1 MSSKNDQIPMIL
13 FTGFLGAGK
22 TTALN
27 ALLSDSALA
36 GKRVAVVVNEFGS
49 LGVDGAV
56 LRPGNYSC
64 YEINKGSI
72 FCICMKTDLMQ
83 VFMEIDK
90 EVRPDMVI
98 AEATGVA
105 EPRDLGT
112 ILDIPTLAARFRVA
126 VNLCLVDPQ
135 SFLDIRKTLNPVD
148 IQVRDA
154 DIIAINKTDLV
165 PEPMVDRV
173 DVCLRDL
180 NSTAEILRTS
190 QGRVP
195 VDKLLN
201 ADFQHEWN
209 RAPRERPPEG
219 IVSVGFESD
228 RVMNRLAFYDRLDA
242 WRPNIL
248 RAKGV
253 VNFPDRRLFV
263 ESDGTRI
270 SSKPVDFARAVGTT
284 KTAFVVIA
292 RGLDEAEIRKG
303 LDGCEG

>member
-1 MSSKNDQIPMIL
+1 MIL
-13 FTGFLGAGK
+13 LTGFLGAGK

-27 ALLSDSALA
+27 AILTDPALA
-36 GKRVAVVVNEFGS
+36 DKRVAVVVNEFGA

-56 LRPGNYSC
+56 LKPGNYSS

-83 VFMEIDK
+83 VFMEIEKDVK
-90 EVRPDMVI
+90 PDVVI

-112 ILDIPTLAARFRVA
+112 ILDIPTLAERFRVA

-135 SFLDIRKTLNPVD
+135 SFLNIRKTLNPVD

-165 PEPMVDRV
+165 PEPIVDRV
-173 DVCLRDL
+173 EKCLREL
-180 NSTAEILRTS
+180 NSTAEILRTL
-190 QGRVP
+190 QGEVP
-195 VDKLLN
+195 VETLLAAN
-201 ADFQHEWN
+201 FQHEWN
-209 RAPRERPPEG
+209 RVPREKPPEG
-219 IVSVGFESD
+219 IVSLGFESD
-228 RVMNRLAFYDRLDA
+228 RVMNRLAFYDRLDG

-270 SSKPVDFARAVGTT
+270 SSKPLDFVRPVGTT

-292 RGLDEAEIRKG
+292 RGLAEAGIREG
-303 LDGCEG
+303 LAGCEE